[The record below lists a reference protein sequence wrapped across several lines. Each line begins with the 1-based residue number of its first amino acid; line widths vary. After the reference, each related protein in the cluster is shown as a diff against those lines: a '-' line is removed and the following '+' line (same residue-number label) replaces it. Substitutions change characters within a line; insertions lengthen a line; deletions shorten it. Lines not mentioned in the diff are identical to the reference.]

1 MSGVA
6 DGDALPETVVS
17 LSPCLPAIDMQAW
30 LATIQR
36 WIEDDNTRAP
46 YEIKIRSSF
55 VHPNWEQAA
64 AKIFESVVRDA

>member
-1 MSGVA
+1 
-6 DGDALPETVVS
+6 
-17 LSPCLPAIDMQAW
+17 MQAW

-36 WIEDDNTRAP
+36 WIEDDNARAP